1 MDSCARGA
9 PWIGTGFPASGFL
22 ALPNWVQAA
31 SISNSAVATTRIRVG
46 RRGARNALV
55 CIGCSWCLGR
65 RVGQTLDIGFLRHTI
80 QTQAFA
86 SHQRDAPW
94 YKHESARI
102 GLDRRECS
110 PAALYGSEP
119 GSSNW
124 YVDQQEPM
132 RDSTAWKTMVRPER
146 LLAADAARP
155 PLRYGPPPRR
165 ARQRPTR
172 RSAGLSNSLGPRPRE
187 FELVRRSARTD
198 ARFHGMENDGAPGEI
213 RTPGLLVRSQALYP
227 TELRA
232 HAEGRAYYHID
243 APAPAGRR

>member
-146 LLAADAARP
+146 FELPASWFVARRSIQLSYGRIIYDLQSWRRGRDSNPRWAFDPYALSRGAPSTTRP
-155 PLRYGPPPRR
+155 PLPSGT
-165 ARQRPTR
+165 APT
-172 RSAGLSNSLGPRPRE
+172 
-187 FELVRRSARTD
+187 
-198 ARFHGMENDGAPGEI
+198 
-213 RTPGLLVRSQALYP
+213 
-227 TELRA
+227 
-232 HAEGRAYYHID
+232 
-243 APAPAGRR
+243 